1 MNIYQKLIE
10 VRKAVPYLEKVNE
23 GYQFK
28 FVSSSQTLASLK
40 AKMDE
45 LQLLLIPSVTSKNL
59 IEKTSISAKEHLTE
73 IEIDFTWV
81 NAEKPDETI
90 KCHWYGQGLDTGE
103 KGVGKA
109 LTYAEKYFML
119 KFFNIPTDKD
129 DPDSFQ
135 EKLDNK
141 NGDSKTTAARS
152 NAKGKDISGNVTG
165 DQLKRMYTMI
175 TNAEIDEEK
184 FKEWLYG
191 QYKIKS
197 SKELTKVQMNEVF
210 EILEKKVKKMQP
222 PVDRKPLEKN
232 KDEEEEDLG
241 QDFDD
246 FVDSENAKAKAEQKA
261 KKEGAAA

>member
-1 MNIYQKLIE
+1 
-10 VRKAVPYLEKVNE
+10 
-23 GYQFK
+23 
-28 FVSSSQTLASLK
+28 
-40 AKMDE
+40 
-45 LQLLLIPSVTSKNL
+45 
-59 IEKTSISAKEHLTE
+59 
-73 IEIDFTWV
+73 
-81 NAEKPDETI
+81 
-90 KCHWYGQGLDTGE
+90 
-103 KGVGKA
+103 
-109 LTYAEKYFML
+109 
-119 KFFNIPTDKD
+119 
-129 DPDSFQ
+129 
-135 EKLDNK
+135 
-141 NGDSKTTAARS
+141 
-152 NAKGKDISGNVTG
+152 
-165 DQLKRMYTMI
+165 MYTMI